1 MHTLCICII
10 DDVDEEHVSEQQEV
24 ITAKEAKCLFNLHI
38 DDEIDEISYPLK
50 FVQSTLDNYIKQ

>member
-1 MHTLCICII
+1 MHTLYICII
-10 DDVDEEHVSEQQEV
+10 DDVDEEPVSEQQEV

-38 DDEIDEISYPLK
+38 DIKIDEILFPLK